1 MGFVRALVRRL
12 AGNPRGTAILS
23 ALTVA
28 MLWLFPYWPRI
39 NNPNENVRMYMT
51 RALVDHGT
59 MAIGVRTRVKGRNQ
73 DGGSVYEELGYVN
86 DKALTCEDPSL
97 KPPNCSGLLYSAK
110 APGTSYLGVPVYAA
124 AKAAYSAAGKPLS
137 KDATIWWLRL
147 GAVVLPSI
155 AFLWLFYA
163 FLGRFVSE
171 EPGRWIRDVTTIGL
185 GLGTMHL
192 TYGMMFAGHVLASAA
207 LFGAFALISTARDPA
222 ARSRL
227 LRFAGAGFLVAA
239 SVAFEYPTLLMTLPV
254 LIFALVARP
263 GLKGVLAFGA
273 GGLPPFIGVAAFHH
287 VAFGAIHKT
296 PYTTLENVGFV
307 RDIAPG
313 FMGLHEP
320 TLEAFWGSFFVPFN
334 GMFFFSPWMALV
346 LPAAAFAIARAV
358 NVRRGR
364 AAPDSARAELAV
376 ALWVVLL
383 YTIFI
388 TCHSLWRGG
397 WTLGPRY
404 IVGFVPFA
412 AFAIAVAASRLVS
425 RAPRAVAIL
434 LGGSVAASVFVTFTC
449 SLVSQGFPFEFFNP
463 FVEVALPLVRDGWV
477 ARNAG
482 NFLGLHGLASIAPLL
497 ALVGALVLLVLIVGP
512 AAPALSRAS
521 RAAVAALLAT
531 AIVVG
536 LTLPEQPWTK
546 ERAKMVRWLQDRWVP
561 PDQSPDADLLHQVR
575 PKAPQSC
582 ADPADCMAL
591 GNLHAR
597 RGEAPQALRQYR
609 LLLDTPEQR

>member
-1 MGFVRALVRRL
+1 MSALRRL
-12 AGNPRGTAILS
+12 AARLRRNPSGTAILG
-23 ALTVA
+23 ALSVA

-51 RALVDHGT
+51 RAMVDHGT
-59 MAIGVRTRVKGRNQ
+59 MAIGVRTRVQGRNQ

-86 DKALTCEDPSL
+86 DKALTCADPSQR
-97 KPPNCSGLLYSAK
+97 PPDCSGLLYSAK

-124 AKAAYSAAGKPLS
+124 VKAAYATLDKPLS

-147 GAVVLPSI
+147 AVALPAI

-163 FLGRFVSE
+163 FLGRFVPE
-171 EPGRWIRDVTTIGL
+171 RWIRNTAVIGL

-192 TYGMMFAGHVLASAA
+192 TYGMMFAGHVPASIA
-207 LFGAFALISTARDPA
+207 LFGAFALVSGRPPVW
-222 ARSRL
+222 
-227 LRFAGAGFLVAA
+227 RFAASGFLVAA

-254 LIFALVARP
+254 LIFAAMARP
-263 GLKGVLAFGA
+263 GIRGLVAFAA
-273 GGLPPFIGVAAFHH
+273 GGLPPVIGVAAFHH
-287 VAFGAIHKT
+287 VAFGAAWHT
-296 PYTTLENVGFV
+296 PYTTLENPGFV

-313 FMGLHEP
+313 FMGLHAP

-334 GMFFFSPWMALV
+334 GMFFFSPWMALI
-346 LPAAAFAIARAV
+346 LPAAAFTAWRLI
-358 NVRRGR
+358 RR
-364 AAPDSARAELAV
+364 APDPARAEVVTALSV
-376 ALWVVLL
+376 ALL

-412 AFAIAVAASRLVS
+412 AFAIAVAASRLSV
-425 RAPRAVAIL
+425 RAPRPTAIL
-434 LGGSVAASVFVTFTC
+434 LGASVAASVFVTFTC

-463 FVEVALPLVRDGWV
+463 FVELALPMVRDGWV

-482 NFLGLHGLASIAPLL
+482 NLLGLHGLASVAPLL
-497 ALVGALVLLVLIVGP
+497 LIAAALALVALAGP
-512 AAPALSRAS
+512 IMGSAIARLS

-536 LTLPEQPWTK
+536 LTLPQQPWTK
-546 ERAKMVRWLQDRWVP
+546 EKADMARWLQDLWVP
-561 PDQSPDADLLHQVR
+561 PDQSPVARRLREARERQ
-575 PKAPQSC
+575 PTCP
-582 ADPADCMAL
+582 DPAVCIQH
-591 GNLHAR
+591 GNDLAAH
-597 RGEAPQALRQYR
+597 GDTAPALRTYR
-609 LLLDTPEQR
+609 AALLPSGDENKR

>member
-1 MGFVRALVRRL
+1 MTALRHVAARL

-59 MAIGVRTRVKGRNQ
+59 MAIGVRTRLKGKNQ

-86 DKALTCEDPSL
+86 DKALSCDDPTQ

-124 AKAAYSAAGKPLS
+124 VKAAYSIAGKPLS

-155 AFLWLFYA
+155 LFLWLFYA
-163 FLGRFVSE
+163 FLGRFVPE
-171 EPGRWIRDVTTIGL
+171 RWIRDVVTIGL

-207 LFGAFALISTARDPA
+207 LFGAFALISTARAPSA
-222 ARSRL
+222 QRRA
-227 LRFAGAGFLVAA
+227 LRFAGAGLLVSA
-239 SVAFEYPTLLMTLPV
+239 SVAFEYPTILMTLPV

-263 GLKGVLAFGA
+263 GWRGVAAFAA
-273 GGLPPFIGVAAFHH
+273 GGLPPFVGVAAFHQ

-296 PYTTLENVGFV
+296 PYTTLENTGFV

-313 FMGLHEP
+313 FMGLHSP

-334 GMFFFSPWMALV
+334 GMFFFSPWMALI
-346 LPAAAFAIARAV
+346 LPAAAWAMTRAV
-358 NVRRGR
+358 RTRRGSIG
-364 AAPDSARAELAV
+364 PDPARAEVAV
-376 ALWVVLL
+376 ALWVALL
-383 YTIFI
+383 YAVFI

-412 AFAIAVAASRLVS
+412 AFAIGVVASRLLP
-425 RAPRAVAIL
+425 RAPRAVAIV

-463 FVEVALPLVRDGWV
+463 FVEAALPLVRDGWV
-477 ARNAG
+477 ARNVG
-482 NFLGLHGLASIAPLL
+482 NFFGLHGLASVGPLL
-497 ALVGALVLLVLIVGP
+497 AVVGALVLLTLLAGP
-512 AAPALSRAS
+512 KDHALSRAS
-521 RAAVAALLAT
+521 RAAVATLLAT

-536 LTLPEQPWTK
+536 LTLPERPWNP
-546 ERAKMVRWLQDRWVP
+546 ERAKMVRWLEDRWAP
-561 PDQSPDADLLHQVR
+561 PDQSPDAVLLQKVR
-575 PKAPQSC
+575 LRAPQSC
-582 ADPADCMAL
+582 PDPDDCMAL
-591 GNLHAR
+591 GNLHAK
-597 RGEAPQALRQYR
+597 RGEAPRALRQYR
-609 LLLDTPEQR
+609 LLQSGSPEKN